1 MQPNAVSENVSLT
14 SYQPFAE
21 RNRTVTLEEA
31 STLQLHDNLPRIDG
45 ATALYPLYAAFVQAV
60 YPEDDYYPLRTS
72 TVNYPLVT
80 SSTTALAFTRLIN
93 GDVDVIFTA
102 MPSESQFQAVA
113 ERGLEFHMTPI
124 GREAFVFFVNR
135 RNPISNLTT
144 EEIIKIYTGQITNWS
159 ELGGTRDN
167 IRVYQRA
174 RNSGSQTMLEHIMGD
189 NELIEAPTEDVYIFM
204 RGIVEQ
210 TASYRNFRTALGYS
224 FLFYTT
230 QMVQNNEIKLLSING
245 IYPSRESIIDNTYP
259 YSDVFYAITIN
270 TDNENVNKLI
280 EWILSDQGQ
289 YLVEKTGYVPY

>member
-21 RNRTVTLEEA
+21 RSRAVTLEEA
-31 STLQLHDNLPRIDG
+31 STLQLHENLPRIDG

-80 SSTTALAFTRLIN
+80 SSTTAQAFTRLIN

-102 MPSESQFQAVA
+102 MPSETQFQAA
-113 ERGLEFHMTPI
+113 EERGVEFHMTPI

-135 RNPISNLTT
+135 RNPISNLST
-144 EEIIKIYTGQITNWS
+144 EDIIKIYTGQITNWS
-159 ELGGTRDN
+159 ELGGNRND

-189 NELIEAPTEDVYIFM
+189 NELIEAPAEDVYIFM
-204 RGIVEQ
+204 RGIVER
-210 TASYRNFRTALGYS
+210 TASYRNYRNSLGYS

-230 QMVQNNEIKLLSING
+230 QMVRNNEIKLLSING
-245 IYPSRESIIDNTYP
+245 IHPSRKTIMNNTYP
-259 YSDVFYAITIN
+259 YSNVFYAITV
-270 TDNENVNKLI
+270 TRDNENVNRLI

-289 YLVEKTGYVPY
+289 YLVERTGYVPY